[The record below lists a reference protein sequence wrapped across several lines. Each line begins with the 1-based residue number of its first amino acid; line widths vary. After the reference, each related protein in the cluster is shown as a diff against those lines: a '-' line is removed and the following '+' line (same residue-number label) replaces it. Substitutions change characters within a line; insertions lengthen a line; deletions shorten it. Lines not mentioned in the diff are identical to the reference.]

1 MIILSL
7 CCAGCDASVSVPFV
21 HHAHA
26 ALIRKASSQGW
37 GIVNNGDH
45 NLCPSCIAR
54 AEQETEDEINRK
66 LSSPV

>member
-7 CCAGCDASVSVPFV
+7 CCGGCSAAISVPFTV
-21 HHAHA
+21 HHPHA
-26 ALIRKASSQGW
+26 ALIRKAASQGW

-54 AEQETEDEINRK
+54 AEQETENAINR
-66 LSSPV
+66 

>member
-7 CCAGCDASVSVPFV
+7 CCAGCDTIVSVPYAFSANMARSV
-21 HHAHA
+21 
-26 ALIRKASSQGW
+26 LIRKAASQGW

-54 AEQETEDEINRK
+54 AEQETENAINR
-66 LSSPV
+66 